1 MPSLSA
7 KSRKLQASPI
17 RKLAPHARAAE
28 ARGTN
33 VIYLNIGQPDMPTPP
48 EMIAELHGLS
58 LARLAYAPSE
68 GLPEAR
74 EAWSAFFASWKIA
87 FAADE
92 ILVTAGASE
101 AITFILA
108 IVAGGGG
115 EVLVFEPC
123 YTNYLSFAAQADVT
137 MVPITLKVEDGYH
150 FGTIDRLR
158 ASLTPN
164 TKAIL
169 LCNPSNPTGTVYT
182 ADELEAVAQVA
193 LENDLFVI
201 CDEVYRE
208 FVFGG
213 GRVRSFTEFSDLAQR
228 IIVVDSVSK
237 RFNACG
243 VRIGCMATHNREVLD
258 VALRFCQARLSV
270 PTAEQLMVVPMLEHG
285 RAYSE
290 RLCIEYER
298 RRDAVFNGL
307 GGHRGRQPAPL
318 RGLVLHHDPAADRQ
332 LRGVRGL
339 PAARLL
345 ARRRD
350 RVSGAG
356 RGLLRHSRTRRR
368 RGPRRLHVR
377 RRDPDTVDEGSRRRG
392 ECVPGEI
399 GGRRRVTAFPQV
411 LAKVQCK
418 AGRVPPATHQGNM
431 EGPRPGRGMQR
442 FVGYEDGIHA
452 AAQVPTDPEHSNFNC
467 LSGVGSVIQNSKFK
481 IQNYWVAF
489 SIPSRALIGP
499 SATRTS
505 PASMRLV
512 GARVEDV
519 LVSVFEGDD
528 DDAETLANPG
538 AREGLAD
545 QIRGRVDLHLG
556 QLEFHRRPHE
566 RGFDEVGDGGFEGG
580 EGQPRA
586 ADPVGVEHTVRAS
599 ELEAFLGSVLDGAG
613 DDGDVGVELARDQ
626 DRVHVVGVVGE
637 TGDEGLGLGDAG
649 VAQHVL
655 VGGVAADHREGA
667 PPRAPGSARS

>member
-7 KSRKLQASPI
+7 KSSKLQASPI

-28 ARGTN
+28 ARGTS
-33 VIYLNIGQPDMPTPP
+33 VIYLNIGQPDMATPP

-74 EAWSAFFASWKIA
+74 EAWSAFFESWDIG
-87 FAADE
+87 FAPDE

-137 MVPITLKVEDGYH
+137 MVPITLKVDDGYH
-150 FGTIDRLR
+150 FGSIQRLR

-182 ADELEAVAQVA
+182 AEELEAVAQVA
-193 LENDLFVI
+193 VENDLFVI

-213 GRVRSFTEFSDLAQR
+213 GRVRSFTGFSDLAQR

-290 RLCIEYER
+290 RLCSEYER
-298 RRDAVFNGL
+298 RRDAVFHGL
-307 GGHRGRQPAPL
+307 GAIE
-318 RGLVLHHDPAADRQ
+318 
-332 LRGVRGL
+332 GVSPHLSEGSFYTMTRL
-339 PAARLL
+339 PIDSCEEFA
-345 ARRRD
+345 
-350 RVSGAG
+350 VF
-356 RGLLRHSRTRRR
+356 LLRDFTHEGETVCLAP
-368 RGPRRLHVR
+368 GEGFYVTPGLG
-377 RRDPDTVDEGSRRRG
+377 VDEVRIAFMYDADTLTRAIKILGAA
-392 ECVPGEI
+392 VNAYPGK
-399 GGRRRVTAFPQV
+399 
-411 LAKVQCK
+411 L
-418 AGRVPPATHQGNM
+418 
-431 EGPRPGRGMQR
+431 
-442 FVGYEDGIHA
+442 
-452 AAQVPTDPEHSNFNC
+452 
-467 LSGVGSVIQNSKFK
+467 
-481 IQNYWVAF
+481 
-489 SIPSRALIGP
+489 
-499 SATRTS
+499 
-505 PASMRLV
+505 
-512 GARVEDV
+512 
-519 LVSVFEGDD
+519 
-528 DDAETLANPG
+528 
-538 AREGLAD
+538 
-545 QIRGRVDLHLG
+545 
-556 QLEFHRRPHE
+556 
-566 RGFDEVGDGGFEGG
+566 
-580 EGQPRA
+580 
-586 ADPVGVEHTVRAS
+586 
-599 ELEAFLGSVLDGAG
+599 
-613 DDGDVGVELARDQ
+613 
-626 DRVHVVGVVGE
+626 
-637 TGDEGLGLGDAG
+637 
-649 VAQHVL
+649 
-655 VGGVAADHREGA
+655 VAADV
-667 PPRAPGSARS
+667 

>member
-1 MPSLSA
+1 VPSLSA
-7 KSRKLQASPI
+7 KSSKLQASPI

-28 ARGTN
+28 ARGTD

-68 GLPEAR
+68 GLSEAR
-74 EAWSAFFASWKIA
+74 EAWSAFFASWGIG

-150 FGTIDRLR
+150 FRSIDRLR
-158 ASLTPN
+158 ERLTLD

-213 GRVRSFTEFSDLAQR
+213 GKVRSFTEFSDLDQR

-290 RLCIEYER
+290 RLCGEYER
-298 RRDAVFNGL
+298 RRDAVFKGL
-307 GGHRGRQPAPL
+307 GTIEGVNPHLSEGSFYTMTRLPIDSCEEFAVFLLRDFSLDGETVCLAP
-318 RGLVLHHDPAADRQ
+318 
-332 LRGVRGL
+332 
-339 PAARLL
+339 
-345 ARRRD
+345 
-350 RVSGAG
+350 GAG
-356 RGLLRHSRTRRR
+356 FYVTAGL
-368 RGPRRLHVR
+368 G
-377 RRDPDTVDEGSRRRG
+377 VDEVR
-392 ECVPGEI
+392 
-399 GGRRRVTAFPQV
+399 
-411 LAKVQCK
+411 
-418 AGRVPPATHQGNM
+418 
-431 EGPRPGRGMQR
+431 
-442 FVGYEDGIHA
+442 
-452 AAQVPTDPEHSNFNC
+452 
-467 LSGVGSVIQNSKFK
+467 
-481 IQNYWVAF
+481 VAF
-489 SIPSRALIGP
+489 
-499 SATRTS
+499 
-505 PASMRLV
+505 MY
-512 GARVEDV
+512 
-519 LVSVFEGDD
+519 
-528 DDAETLANPG
+528 DAETLTRAMKVLGAAVNAYPG
-538 AREGLAD
+538 KL
-545 QIRGRVDLHLG
+545 
-556 QLEFHRRPHE
+556 
-566 RGFDEVGDGGFEGG
+566 
-580 EGQPRA
+580 
-586 ADPVGVEHTVRAS
+586 
-599 ELEAFLGSVLDGAG
+599 
-613 DDGDVGVELARDQ
+613 
-626 DRVHVVGVVGE
+626 
-637 TGDEGLGLGDAG
+637 
-649 VAQHVL
+649 
-655 VGGVAADHREGA
+655 VAAG
-667 PPRAPGSARS
+667 G